1 MLTVLGCIDGRLYLL
16 RNYSLVHTMVGV
28 VGKDGH
34 RARPAIL
41 WEIVEGTKL
50 VPESVPNCSYAAVY
64 PSPHGELATPSVAC
78 ATAIIHGVRAARI
91 VMQRNRLR

>member
-16 RNYSLVHTMVGV
+16 RNYSLVHSMVGV
-28 VGKDGH
+28 VGKD
-34 RARPAIL
+34 RARPAI
-41 WEIVEGTKL
+41 WGKIVEGTKL
-50 VPESVPNCSYAAVY
+50 VPESVPNCSFAPVY

-78 ATAIIHGVRAARI
+78 ATDIIHGVHAARI

>member
-1 MLTVLGCIDGRLYLL
+1 MLTVLGCIDSQLYLL
-16 RNYSLVHTMVGV
+16 RACTLEHSMVGV
-28 VGKDGH
+28 VGKD

-41 WEIVEGTKL
+41 WEIVKGTKL
-50 VPESVPNCSYAAVY
+50 VVKSVPKCKFAPVY

-78 ATAIIHGVRAARI
+78 ATAIIHGVHAARI

>member
-16 RNYSLVHTMVGV
+16 RNYSLVHSMVGV
-28 VGKDGH
+28 VGKD

-50 VPESVPNCSYAAVY
+50 VPTVCQ
-64 PSPHGELATPSVAC
+64 
-78 ATAIIHGVRAARI
+78 AIRRAAKRFGG
-91 VMQRNRLR
+91 L

>member
-16 RNYSLVHTMVGV
+16 RNYSLVHSMVGV
-28 VGKDGH
+28 VGKD
-34 RARPAIL
+34 RARHLIL
-41 WEIVEGTKL
+41 WEIVKGTKL
-50 VPESVPNCSYAAVY
+50 VVKSVPKCKFAPVY

-78 ATAIIHGVRAARI
+78 ATDIIHGVHAARI

>member
-1 MLTVLGCIDGRLYLL
+1 MLTVLGCIDRQLYLL
-16 RNYSLVHTMVGV
+16 RACTLVHSMVGV
-28 VGKDGH
+28 VGKD

-41 WEIVEGTKL
+41 WEIVKGTKL
-50 VPESVPNCSYAAVY
+50 VPESVPNCSFAPVY

-78 ATAIIHGVRAARI
+78 ATAIKHGVHAARI